1 MVDEIFTGE
10 LKWYKLSDDRYV
22 LLRSKSDQK
31 ESDMVEQKS
40 DEQLDIT
47 DMPDLEREKSAGQRR
62 NQEEQGL
69 KILTPN
75 QMLSTLPISLAQK
88 KQEITLKTLTT
99 KLHNYC
105 ILCTDKKTYKTTL

>member
-1 MVDEIFTGE
+1 MVDESFTGE
-10 LKWYKLSDDRYV
+10 LKWYKLSDDRYI
-22 LLRSKSDQK
+22 LLRPKSDQK

-99 KLHNYC
+99 KLLNYC

>member
-1 MVDEIFTGE
+1 MVDESFTGE
-10 LKWYKLSDDRYV
+10 LKWYKLSDDRYI
-22 LLRSKSDQK
+22 LLRPKSDQK

-40 DEQLDIT
+40 DEQLETT
-47 DMPDLEREKSAGQRR
+47 DMPDLEREESAGQRI

-88 KQEITLKTLTT
+88 KAGNNSKNLNNKITQL
-99 KLHNYC
+99 LHS
-105 ILCTDKKTYKTTL
+105 LCR

>member
-1 MVDEIFTGE
+1 MVDESFTGE
-10 LKWYKLSDDRYV
+10 LKWYKLSDDRYI
-22 LLRSKSDQK
+22 LLRPKSDQK

-88 KQEITLKTLTT
+88 KQEITLKTLTM
-99 KLHNYC
+99 KVHNYC